1 MRNGLE
7 EDTLQRVEQWRDDEA
22 FSDREKTAIE
32 YAELFAYDHHAID
45 DGFFARLRSLFG
57 DDEIVDLTVCI
68 AKYLAFG
75 RVHEVL
81 EFEASWK
88 TNGDDAPSP

>member
-1 MRNGLE
+1 MSEGLD
-7 EDTLQRVEQWRDDEA
+7 EDTLQAVDRWQA
-22 FSDREKTAIE
+22 FPGYSERERMAIA
-32 YAELFAYDHHAID
+32 YAELFCENHLAID
-45 DGFFARLRSLFG
+45 DAFFDRLRSLFS

-81 EFEASWK
+81 EFER
-88 TNGDDAPSP
+88 